1 MAAEAE
7 FRDLVGES
15 DSEDENFLGF
25 TEGDIVDGDSDSG
38 DELSITI
45 DGDVNKLNLN
55 DAYHSPWLRDF
66 TEATGPRNVD
76 TETTEFGICCTC
88 YK

>member
-1 MAAEAE
+1 MAAEA
-7 FRDLVGES
+7 DS

-45 DGDVNKLNLN
+45 HHNNKWITCKCYLVCRLEGKDTVNITNILL
-55 DAYHSPWLRDF
+55 
-66 TEATGPRNVD
+66 
-76 TETTEFGICCTC
+76 
-88 YK
+88 